1 MILYDI
7 LFYTYHFVTETET
20 TCYSKIKH
28 SHQIPV
34 VQRDFLFPTDIIG
47 SVKFKL

>member
-1 MILYDI
+1 M
-7 LFYTYHFVTETET
+7 FVAETET

-34 VQRDFLFPTDIIG
+34 VQRDIFYFNQYIIG
-47 SVKFKL
+47 SVKFKFKL